1 MLLQPEIGIY
11 QITRLIEE
19 LLFANDCVIV
29 PGFGGFV
36 GKAVPANLNRDNN
49 TFLPPSKRIAFNG
62 QLTHNDGL
70 LAAALAKAYD
80 LKFEEA
86 DARVQLFSK
95 ELQNTLLREKQFIF
109 GRIGSFLQRDSLG
122 AQFEPSSDINFLPEA
137 YGLPVLK
144 LQVHTLEK
152 TSEQTEEVVIRMPDE
167 ISVNK
172 KNTALRYLASAIS
185 IPAAMLVLAWPF
197 LQPVV
202 KQNSRNTS
210 GFFATPVESIYKPH
224 QGIQYPKIPDVLKK
238 NQVATAVLPTPA
250 NNTEGETD
258 LAEHRLPPVKNH
270 TTNEFQNAY
279 GDDGYAELI
288 AGCFRL
294 EENARKLVN
303 ELQELGF
310 EARISGQSPGG
321 LYRVSLGPA
330 ASRTELQQKYK
341 DAIACGYPVWWL
353 NR

>member
-1 MLLQPEIGIY
+1 MLLQPEIGVY

-36 GKAVPANLNRDNN
+36 GKAVPANLNRENH

-70 LAAALAKAYD
+70 LAAALAKAYHI
-80 LKFEEA
+80 KFEEA
-86 DARVQLFSK
+86 DARVQSFSR

-144 LQVHTLEK
+144 LQVLSLEK
-152 TSEQTEEVVIRMPDE
+152 KSEPSEEGIIRMPDE

-210 GFFATPVESIYKPH
+210 GFFASPVESKYKPH
-224 QGIQYPKIPDVLKK
+224 RSIQYPEIPDVLTK
-238 NQVATAVLPTPA
+238 NPVATTTLPVPA
-250 NNTEGETD
+250 DITD
-258 LAEHRLPPVKNH
+258 GQAASAEQAQTAIAPY
-270 TTNEFQNAY
+270 TTKEAKDISGQ
-279 GDDGYAELI
+279 DGLAELI

-294 EENARKLVN
+294 EENAQKLVN
-303 ELQELGF
+303 ELRQLGF

-330 ASRTELQQKYK
+330 ATRTELQQKYG
-341 DAIACGYPVWWL
+341 DAIARGYSVWWL

>member
-36 GKAVPANLNRDNN
+36 GKAVPATLNRENS
-49 TFLPPSKRIAFNG
+49 TFSPPSKRIAFNG

-70 LAAALAKAYD
+70 LTAALAKAYD

-86 DARVQLFSK
+86 DARVQLFSR

-122 AQFEPSSDINFLPEA
+122 AQFEPSSDLNFLPEA

-144 LQVHTLEK
+144 LQLAAIEK
-152 TSEQTEEVVIRMPDE
+152 PSAEPEEGIIQLDDQTSLK
-167 ISVNK
+167 K

-197 LQPVV
+197 LQPAV
-202 KQNSRNTS
+202 KQNSTNTS
-210 GFFATPVESIYKPH
+210 GFFASPVESKYKTH
-224 QGIQYPKIPDVLKK
+224 QAIRYPEIPDVLKK
-238 NQVATAVLPTPA
+238 NQ
-250 NNTEGETD
+250 
-258 LAEHRLPPVKNH
+258 LAEALPVPDENKATQLDLSVQPINQEK
-270 TTNEFQNAY
+270 QNPSNKIPPAS
-279 GDDGYAELI
+279 GNDSYAELI
-288 AGCFRL
+288 VGCFRL
-294 EENARKLVN
+294 EENAQKLVN
-303 ELQELGF
+303 ELHGLGF
-310 EARISGQSPGG
+310 QARISGQSPGG

-330 ASRTELQQKYK
+330 APRAELEQNYT
-341 DAIACGYPVWWL
+341 DAIARGYSVWWL